1 MNHLVIDTETGG
13 LETGQPIMQLA
24 YNLYQ
29 DGLLTASHSVYLTPQ
44 NQNITPKAIEVNG
57 LTEDVL
63 NKLIAEQGFESNIES
78 EISTMLE
85 LAKEHNAIILGYR
98 VDFDIRMIAFFASDK
113 DKKTLEEIEKTDVKA
128 LANTYLGGDTSI
140 SLVNAYKELFDKD
153 FNAHNA
159 IDDVCATWN
168 IFCKLHCHVKKMV
181 KRRVMKAMLE

>member
-1 MNHLVIDTETGG
+1 MNYLVIDTETGG

-29 DGLLTASHSVYLTPQ
+29 NGSLTASHSVYLTPQ
-44 NQNITPKAIEVNG
+44 NQNISPKAIEVNG

-128 LANTYLGGDTSI
+128 LAATYFGRDYNSI
-140 SLVNAYKELFDKD
+140 SLVKAYKELFGKD

-159 IDDVCATWN
+159 IDDVCATWEV
-168 IFCKLHCHVKKMV
+168 FSKVYLSCE
-181 KRRVMKAMLE
+181 KAG